1 MPRPHGTTERG
12 EKGWNSRTKHLQIDT
27 RAVSNK
33 MHLFVFCNYGY
44 LLIFRIQTQTVG
56 AFNTLSI
63 LFFRFS
69 LRHPFFN
76 GPNCKVGGVENQNI
90 WTTRQPN
97 RAGWRHF
104 SPHQLLCPEPR
115 LTRSDW
121 NKTVIL
127 TKNWITHKIH
137 RRRRQKCI
145 NQTNLK
151 TGLLWSWLLQI
162 RFYLFSV
169 VTASLDYGFY
179 SYLNSIVLKLVQHVE
194 RDKLLL
200 EHF

>member
-1 MPRPHGTTERG
+1 MF
-12 EKGWNSRTKHLQIDT
+12 
-27 RAVSNK
+27 
-33 MHLFVFCNYGY
+33 LFWHYNMWFYF
-44 LLIFRIQTQTVG
+44 LIFIIQTQTVG
-56 AFNTLSI
+56 AFYTLSI

-90 WTTRQPN
+90 WTTRQTN

-145 NQTNLK
+145 NQTWKPGYFEVELI
-151 TGLLWSWLLQI
+151 QI
-162 RFYLFSV
+162 RFYLFLL
-169 VTASLDYGFY
+169 VTASLDDGFY
-179 SYLNSIVLKLVQHVE
+179 SYMNIGLKLVQHIE
-194 RDKLLL
+194 RDKLSLKQLL
-200 EHF
+200 GQGNVETF

>member
-1 MPRPHGTTERG
+1 MIQTWTVGALNT
-12 EKGWNSRTKHLQIDT
+12 S
-27 RAVSNK
+27 S
-33 MHLFVFCNYGY
+33 
-44 LLIFRIQTQTVG
+44 IFRI
-56 AFNTLSI
+56 FLWPSH
-63 LFFRFS
+63 S
-69 LRHPFFN
+69 FN

-104 SPHQLLCPEPR
+104 SPHQLVCPEPR

-127 TKNWITHKIH
+127 TKNWITQNT
-137 RRRRQKCI
+137 QKTPPKMY
-145 NQTNLK
+145 QSNLK

-162 RFYLFSV
+162 RFYLFLV
-169 VTASLDYGFY
+169 VTASLDDGFY
-179 SYLNSIVLKLVQHVE
+179 SYMNNIVLKLVRHGE

-200 EHF
+200 KQLLGECRNVLSTQSNHKWFTKRWSWSEPRYSPIKLTYE